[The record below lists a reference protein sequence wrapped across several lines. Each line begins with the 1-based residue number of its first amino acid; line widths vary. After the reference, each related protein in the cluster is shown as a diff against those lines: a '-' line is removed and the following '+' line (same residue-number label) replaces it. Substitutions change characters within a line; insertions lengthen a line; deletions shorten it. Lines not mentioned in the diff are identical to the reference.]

1 MKNRLIG
8 ICAIDYFKQIVNNR
22 CLMFLFFVIAGFF
35 FQGCN
40 RKEDIN
46 ILESIEQIQFHPVR
60 GLKASVDRS
69 WIVGE
74 GFGVFMLNSGSNN
87 LFNAFEKNRRFTYNG
102 TLGQETFNLSDAG
115 SPLYYPNSGNVD
127 FIAYSPY
134 HSTVQQIYPV
144 NVSVQTNP
152 TAIDLLYSNNAKRI
166 PKSSVP
172 VDLTFEHQLS
182 KIRFVLTLGQGF
194 DQTDQSSFL
203 ISIKGMP
210 NEVDFDL
217 GNGTFGPAIN
227 KADIN
232 IGSAREA
239 IIIPQEGSAGRSFVF
254 NHKGIEYTYNLDHTE
269 DFEKGKVYE
278 YQVKIINKEVYV
290 SRANILSWL
299 DNEVPVSTSM
309 DKYVYIP
316 PGIFQMGAPDSYP
329 YANSDEKPQHWV
341 LLTKGFYMSKY
352 EITVSEYAEF
362 LNSKNYDGIPG
373 SFLRN
378 KYGQSLMYIGNGMNI
393 YVPVKVNGKW
403 EAKSDQVNKPVN
415 FVTFQ
420 GALEYALWAGGTLP
434 SEAQWEYAC
443 RAGTTTNWHF
453 GDDNSLLDN
462 YEVIISEG
470 NTLRTDVGT
479 KLPNPWG
486 LYDMHGNMAE
496 FVLDDYS
503 VYQAAATKES
513 AIVDP
518 VQAING
524 STEKVYRG
532 GIGTDFKN
540 YRSSYRS
547 YKNIGVMSEVIG
559 FRIIIPE

>member
-1 MKNRLIG
+1 
-8 ICAIDYFKQIVNNR
+8 
-22 CLMFLFFVIAGFF
+22 
-35 FQGCN
+35 
-40 RKEDIN
+40 
-46 ILESIEQIQFHPVR
+46 
-60 GLKASVDRS
+60 
-69 WIVGE
+69 
-74 GFGVFMLNSGSNN
+74 MLNSGSNN
-87 LFNAFEKNRRFTYNG
+87 LFNEFEKNRRFTYNG

-194 DQTDQSSFL
+194 DQRDQSSFL

-299 DNEVPVSTSM
+299 DNEVPVCTSM

-316 PGIFQMGAPDSYP
+316 PGIF
-329 YANSDEKPQHWV
+329 
-341 LLTKGFYMSKY
+341 
-352 EITVSEYAEF
+352 
-362 LNSKNYDGIPG
+362 
-373 SFLRN
+373 
-378 KYGQSLMYIGNGMNI
+378 
-393 YVPVKVNGKW
+393 
-403 EAKSDQVNKPVN
+403 
-415 FVTFQ
+415 
-420 GALEYALWAGGTLP
+420 
-434 SEAQWEYAC
+434 
-443 RAGTTTNWHF
+443 
-453 GDDNSLLDN
+453 
-462 YEVIISEG
+462 
-470 NTLRTDVGT
+470 
-479 KLPNPWG
+479 
-486 LYDMHGNMAE
+486 
-496 FVLDDYS
+496 
-503 VYQAAATKES
+503 
-513 AIVDP
+513 
-518 VQAING
+518 
-524 STEKVYRG
+524 
-532 GIGTDFKN
+532 
-540 YRSSYRS
+540 
-547 YKNIGVMSEVIG
+547 
-559 FRIIIPE
+559 